1 MHPIPSALNARSA
14 RASFVP
20 GVQMNVGATHFTV
33 MLSLPH
39 CRQMNRELHR
49 REWFSTSTAPAELV
63 WKRGLNEVLTVSVHK
78 AMFS

>member
-33 MLSLPH
+33 MLSQPH

-49 REWFSTSTAPAELV
+49 LEWVFDEHGTCGTRVEEGPQ
-63 WKRGLNEVLTVSVHK
+63 
-78 AMFS
+78 